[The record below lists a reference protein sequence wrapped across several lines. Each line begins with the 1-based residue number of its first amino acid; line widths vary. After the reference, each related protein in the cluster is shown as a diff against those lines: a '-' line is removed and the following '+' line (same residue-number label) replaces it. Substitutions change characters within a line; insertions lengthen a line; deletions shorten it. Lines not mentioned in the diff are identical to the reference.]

1 MIDEL
6 IIEILKELDHADKEL
21 YQLECRSQV
30 DSYGYFSQRKGIELA
45 REIVERVGC
54 KKYKKGEE

>member
-1 MIDEL
+1 MEDL
-6 IIEILKELDHADKEL
+6 IKEILKELDHTNKEL

-45 REIVERVGC
+45 KEIVERVAE
-54 KKYKKGEE
+54 KYKKDGE